1 MINSQ
6 FFYNQFASVIQSN
19 LQLLSISEGK
29 ICDKTFW
36 NIDSTGPVPI
46 DVKFTDA
53 FPHLENI
60 VHRHINLFISLLIRK
75 DYILINPYGYIQKY
89 KVVK

>member
-6 FFYNQFASVIQSN
+6 FFNNQFSGIIERN

-60 VHRHINLFISLLIRK
+60 VHRHINLSISLLIRK